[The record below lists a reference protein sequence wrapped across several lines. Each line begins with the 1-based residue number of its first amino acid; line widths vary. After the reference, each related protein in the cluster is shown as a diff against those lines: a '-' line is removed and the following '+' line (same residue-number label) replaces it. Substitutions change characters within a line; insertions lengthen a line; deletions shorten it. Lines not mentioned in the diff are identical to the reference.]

1 MTKLA
6 NNIIVLASCLLQ
18 LLRFLLPH
26 RIQQTPVSEIPIVDI
41 DIIPQQKD
49 NNHAKQIVEISPAFE
64 HNLEIDVH
72 HLSVPTVDRDDTENP
87 LYATLSSSSLLH

>member
-1 MTKLA
+1 MPSTTA
-6 NNIIVLASCLLQ
+6 QVFAS
-18 LLRFLLPH
+18 
-26 RIQQTPVSEIPIVDI
+26 TSSSTDTGSEIPIVDI

-49 NNHAKQIVEISPAFE
+49 NNHAKQIVEISPALE